1 MIKNFDELIKKA
13 QSKVTKKLVVA
24 AAEDDVVISAV
35 KMASELDLVE
45 PVLVG
50 DEARIKEIYKEMGIN
65 PSWKIINEPNKAK
78 ASAKAVT
85 EVAAGNGEILMKGLV
100 GTPILLKAV
109 LNKEAGLRKSKVLSH
124 VGVIGTKTYPKLI
137 IMTDGGMV
145 PAPDLNQKVE
155 ILKNAIRVAR
165 GFEINPVRAA
175 IVSSLETV
183 SDAVPS
189 TIDAA
194 ALAKM
199 GDRKQFGKDVIVD
212 GPLALD
218 NAISKHAA
226 EHKGI
231 VSEVAGQPDILVMP
245 SVEAGNIFYK
255 TLVYLGNC
263 EAETAGVVLGA
274 KVPVIVP
281 SRTDT
286 AESKMNAIAA
296 SVLIAEITD

>member
-1 MIKNFDELIKKA
+1 MIKNFAELIEKARSKK
-13 QSKVTKKLVVA
+13 TKRLVVA
-24 AAEDDVVISAV
+24 AAEDKVVINAV
-35 KMASELDLVE
+35 KMAADIDLVE

-50 DEARIKEIYKEMGIN
+50 DEKKIAEMSKDLGIN
-65 PSWKIINEPNKAK
+65 SNWKIINETNKKK
-78 ASAKAVT
+78 ASAKAVA
-85 EVAAGNGEILMKGLV
+85 EISEGRGDILMKGLV
-100 GTPILLKAV
+100 GTPILLRAV
-109 LNKEAGLRKSKVLSH
+109 LNKDAGLRKSKLLSH
-124 VGVIGTKTYPKLI
+124 VGVIGAKTYPKLI

-145 PAPDLNQKVE
+145 PAPDLMEKSE

-183 SDAVPS
+183 SDKVTS
-189 TIDAA
+189 TVDAA

-199 GDRKQFGKDVIVD
+199 GDRNQFGKDVIVD

-218 NAISKHAA
+218 NAISEEAA
-226 EHKGI
+226 KHKGI
-231 VSEVAGQPDILVMP
+231 VSDVAGKPDILIMP

-286 AESKMNAIAA
+286 AESKMNAIAT

>member
-1 MIKNFDELIKKA
+1 MIRNFKELIEKARSKK
-13 QSKVTKKLVVA
+13 TKHLVVA
-24 AAEDDVVISAV
+24 AAEDRVVMTAV
-35 KMASELDLVE
+35 KMAADIDLVE

-50 DEARIKEIYKEMGIN
+50 NEEKIRSIAQEMGIN
-65 PSWKIINEPNKAK
+65 PKWKIINEPDKRK
-78 ASAKAVT
+78 ASAKAVA
-85 EVAAGNGEILMKGLV
+85 EISEGRGDILMKGLV

-109 LNKEAGLRKSKVLSH
+109 LNKDAGLRKSKVLSH
-124 VGVIGTKTYPKLI
+124 VGVIGMNTYPKLI

-145 PAPDLNQKVE
+145 PAPDLMEKAE

-175 IVSSLETV
+175 IISSLETV
-183 SDAVPS
+183 SDKVTS
-189 TIDAA
+189 TVDAA

-199 GDRKQFGKDVIVD
+199 GDRNQFGKDVIID

-218 NAISKHAA
+218 NAISEEAA
-226 EHKGI
+226 KHKGI
-231 VSEVAGQPDILVMP
+231 ASDVAGKPDILIMP

-255 TLVYLGNC
+255 TLVYLGEC
-263 EAETAGVVLGA
+263 KAETAGVVLGA

-286 AESKMNAIAA
+286 AESKMNAIAT
-296 SVLIAEITD
+296 SVLIAEIIG

>member
-1 MIKNFDELIKKA
+1 MISNFDELIKKA
-13 QSKVTKKLVVA
+13 QSKETKKLVVA
-24 AAEDDVVISAV
+24 AAEGKVVIEAV
-35 KMASELDLVE
+35 KMAADLDLVE

-50 DEARIKEIYKEMGIN
+50 DEAKIKEIAKELGFEIK
-65 PSWKIINEPNKAK
+65 WKIINEPNKAK
-78 ASAKAVT
+78 ASAKAVA
-85 EVAAGNGEILMKGLV
+85 EVAAGRGEIIMKGSV
-100 GTPILLKAV
+100 GTPTLLKAV

-124 VGVIGTKTYPKLI
+124 VGIIGTTTYPKLI

-145 PAPDLNQKVE
+145 PAPNLMEKTE

-165 GFEINPVRAA
+165 GFGINPVRAA

-183 SDAVPS
+183 SDKVIS
-189 TIDAA
+189 TVDAA

-199 GDRKQFGKDVIVD
+199 GDRNQFGKDVLVD

-218 NAISKHAA
+218 NAVSEKAA
-226 EHKGI
+226 KHKGI
-231 VSEVAGQPDILVMP
+231 VSEVAGRADILIMP

-281 SRTDT
+281 SRADT

>member
-1 MIKNFDELIKKA
+1 MITNFDELIKHA
-13 QSKVTKKLVVA
+13 QAQTTKKLVVA
-24 AAEDDVVISAV
+24 AAEDDVVLKAV
-35 KMASELDLVE
+35 KMAADLDLIE
-45 PVLVG
+45 PVLIG
-50 DEARIKEIYKEMGIN
+50 DEQQIRNIAGELGIEI
-65 PSWKIINEPNKAK
+65 PWKIINEPDKRN
-78 ASAKAVT
+78 ASALAVK
-85 EVAAGNGEILMKGLV
+85 EIAEGRGEILMKGLV

-109 LNKEAGLRKSKVLSH
+109 LNKEVGLAVSKVLSH
-124 VGVIGTKTYPKLI
+124 VGLIGVSTYPKLI

-145 PAPDLNQKVE
+145 PYPNLVEKGE

-165 GFEINPVRAA
+165 GLGISPIRAA

-183 SDAVPS
+183 SDKVTS

-218 NAISKHAA
+218 NAISAEAA
-226 EHKGI
+226 KHKGI
-231 VSEVAGQPDILVMP
+231 VSDVAGQPDILIMP
-245 SVEAGNIFYK
+245 NVEAGNIFYK

-263 EAETAGVVLGA
+263 KAETAGIVLGA

-296 SVLIAEITD
+296 SVLIAGVS

>member
-1 MIKNFDELIKKA
+1 MIKNFAELIEKARSKK
-13 QSKVTKKLVVA
+13 TKRLVVA
-24 AAEDDVVISAV
+24 AAEDKVVINAV
-35 KMASELDLVE
+35 KMAADIDLVE

-50 DEARIKEIYKEMGIN
+50 DEKKIAEISKDLGIN
-65 PSWKIINEPNKAK
+65 SNWKIINETNKKK
-78 ASAKAVT
+78 ASAKAVA
-85 EVAAGNGEILMKGLV
+85 EISEGRGDILMKGLV

-109 LNKEAGLRKSKVLSH
+109 LNKDAGLRKSKVLSH
-124 VGVIGTKTYPKLI
+124 VGVIGAKTYPKLI

-145 PAPDLNQKVE
+145 PAPDLMEKSE

-183 SDAVPS
+183 SDKVTS
-189 TIDAA
+189 TVDAA

-199 GDRKQFGKDVIVD
+199 GDRNQFGKDVIVD

-218 NAISKHAA
+218 NAISEEAA
-226 EHKGI
+226 KHKGI
-231 VSEVAGQPDILVMP
+231 VSDVAGKPDILIMP

-286 AESKMNAIAA
+286 AESKMNAIAT

>member
-50 DEARIKEIYKEMGIN
+50 DEKRIKEIYAEMGIN

-78 ASAKAVT
+78 ASARAVA
-85 EVAAGNGEILMKGLV
+85 EIAAGNGEILMKGLV

-124 VGVIGTKTYPKLI
+124 VGIIGTTTYPKLI

-145 PAPDLNQKVE
+145 PAPDLTQKVE

-165 GFEINPVRAA
+165 GFEMNPVRAA

-199 GDRKQFGKDVIVD
+199 GDRNQFGSDVIVD

-231 VSEVAGQPDILVMP
+231 VSEVAGQPDILIMP

-263 EAETAGVVLGA
+263 GAETAGVVLGA

>member
-1 MIKNFDELIKKA
+1 MISNFAELIKKA
-13 QSKVTKKLVVA
+13 QSKETKKLVVA
-24 AAEDDVVISAV
+24 AAEGKVVIEAV
-35 KMASELDLVE
+35 KMAADLNLVE

-50 DEARIKEIYKEMGIN
+50 DEAKIKEIAKELGFEIKWN
-65 PSWKIINEPNKAK
+65 IINEPNKAK
-78 ASAKAVT
+78 ASAKAVA
-85 EVAAGNGEILMKGLV
+85 EISAGRGEIIMKGSV
-100 GTPILLKAV
+100 GTPILLRAV

-124 VGVIGTKTYPKLI
+124 VGIIGTTTYPKLI

-145 PAPDLNQKVE
+145 PAPNLMEKAE

-165 GFEINPVRAA
+165 GFGINPVRAA
-175 IVSSLETV
+175 IISSLETV
-183 SDAVPS
+183 SDKVVS
-189 TIDAA
+189 TVDAA

-199 GDRKQFGKDVIVD
+199 GDRNQFGKDVLVD

-218 NAISKHAA
+218 NAVSEKAA
-226 EHKGI
+226 KHKGI
-231 VSEVAGQPDILVMP
+231 VSEVAGCADILIMP

-281 SRTDT
+281 SRADT